1 MIKGII
7 YTKGMSDK
15 EIMYVVAC
23 EWVDEICLKAVESA
37 DELMANKI
45 VRELIVQGA
54 EQKLA
59 YENKRKKKMLENDA
73 DDFWYNLN
81 LNDWKAY
88 KTVLYDTIFINFG
101 INNHNT

>member
-1 MIKGII
+1 MIREII

-23 EWVDEICLKAVESA
+23 ELVDEICLKAVESA

-81 LNDWKAY
+81 LKDWKAY
-88 KTVLYDTIFINFG
+88 KTVLYDTIFRNFG

>member
-1 MIKGII
+1 M
-7 YTKGMSDK
+7 
-15 EIMYVVAC
+15 
-23 EWVDEICLKAVESA
+23 KAVESA

-88 KTVLYDTIFINFG
+88 KTVLYDTIFSNFG

>member
-1 MIKGII
+1 MTKEIF
-7 YTKGMSDK
+7 YTKGRSNK

-23 EWVDEICLKAVESA
+23 EWVDEICSKAVESA

-45 VRELIVQGA
+45 VRDFIVQGA

-59 YENKRKKKMLENDA
+59 YENKRKRKMLGDDV

-88 KTVLYDTIFINFG
+88 KTVLYDTIFSNFG